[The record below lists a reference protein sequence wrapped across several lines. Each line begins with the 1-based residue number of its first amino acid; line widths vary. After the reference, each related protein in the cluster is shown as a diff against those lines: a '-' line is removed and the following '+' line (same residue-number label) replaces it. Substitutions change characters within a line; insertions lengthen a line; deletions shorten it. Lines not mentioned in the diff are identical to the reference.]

1 MVSAVNMLG
10 LRGLVA
16 PRENFTPQLTLGAA
30 AGPIALTLAVEVA
43 VALASMPF
51 VVRAIAMSLPPSM
64 REAMMAAPPAPLQWN
79 WLLSGIRPVVVAGLW
94 TTLLFIVLGMCGRV
108 VAYMRVGTVLACASV
123 ILAAKSAA
131 SLVILQLRGVD
142 AIQHPSD
149 VQPVLGLEFIAGP
162 EHDVL
167 RTVLGAVNVFDVWFV
182 CIVAIALARTEGLG
196 VRTATAAVVA
206 VWSVML
212 VARISVLY
220 FVS

>member
-1 MVSAVNMLG
+1 
-10 LRGLVA
+10 
-16 PRENFTPQLTLGAA
+16 
-30 AGPIALTLAVEVA
+30 
-43 VALASMPF
+43 
-51 VVRAIAMSLPPSM
+51 
-64 REAMMAAPPAPLQWN
+64 
-79 WLLSGIRPVVVAGLW
+79 
-94 TTLLFIVLGMCGRV
+94 
-108 VAYMRVGTVLACASV
+108 
-123 ILAAKSAA
+123 
-131 SLVILQLRGVD
+131 VILQLRGVD